1 MYKLESHLVKDLESH
16 LTRAESPFTQLNIA
30 FEFGYNSGR
39 TDVIG
44 LTEDGHLIAFEA
56 KLTRWREAV
65 HQAYRSTSF
74 AHYSYVVLPK
84 SVVENALRQRH
95 EFERRGI
102 GLCSIDPSV
111 DSSVINI
118 EIPATKKEPLLR
130 WLTNSALKYI
140 GVRGE
145 TCHSNPLCCQL
156 LKSSVITEP

>member
-16 LTRAESPFTQLNIA
+16 LTRSENPFSQLNIA
-30 FEFGYNSGR
+30 FEFDYKNGR

-44 LTEDGHLIAFEA
+44 LTDDGHLIAFEA
-56 KLTRWREAV
+56 KLSRWRDAV

-84 SVVENALRQRH
+84 NAAENAMRQRH

-118 EIPATKKEPLLR
+118 EIFATKKEPLLR
-130 WLTNSALKYI
+130 WLTNNALEYI
-140 GVRGE
+140 GLWGE
-145 TCHSNPLCCQL
+145 TCQSNPLCCQL
-156 LKSSVITEP
+156 HTNSAVAKS